1 MTLIQATNVIYY
13 SNDFDLEKRIQ
24 SEDRN
29 HRSGQKNQVV
39 YVDLIA
45 KGTIDEYIVK
55 VLQNKIV
62 LAGKALNE
70 EAKKWLQVSPKKD
83 D

>member
-1 MTLIQATNVIYY
+1 
-13 SNDFDLEKRIQ
+13 
-24 SEDRN
+24 
-29 HRSGQKNQVV
+29 
-39 YVDLIA
+39 
-45 KGTIDEYIVK
+45 VK

>member
-1 MTLIQATNVIYY
+1 
-13 SNDFDLEKRIQ
+13 
-24 SEDRN
+24 
-29 HRSGQKNQVV
+29 
-39 YVDLIA
+39 LIA

-55 VLQNKIV
+55 VLHNKIV